1 MNNILSTQKAMSEID
16 VAVVGVGRMGV
27 RHIQAIKNLGM
38 NLIAVADISPASL
51 NSASSNFDVKTEN
64 CFLDAEE
71 MLHVTKPKALVIST
85 TAPSHAKLVCLAAE
99 LGVKYILCE
108 KPMACS
114 LEEVALM
121 QAACKKAGALLAIN
135 HQMRFMPHY
144 NRVKEL
150 VSSKELGPLS
160 SVIVAG
166 SNFGLAMN
174 ASHYFEMFRYI
185 TDSYISK
192 LRAWFEAVELE
203 NPRGPEFKDC
213 SGRVLAQNDLGVSLY
228 IDFSAAAGHGLQLV
242 FICRNGQISVDEI
255 TGDIRASVRK
265 EEHRNV
271 STSRYG
277 MPADVSNFTVEP
289 TDTVAPTME
298 LWLAMIRGSD
308 FPDGNVGAYV
318 INCLVAAHYSNAK
331 GGAEIL
337 VGGAQENPSHKY
349 KWA

>member
-1 MNNILSTQKAMSEID
+1 MKNILSTQKAMSEID

-27 RHIQAIKNLGM
+27 RHIQAIKNLRM

-71 MLHVTKPKALVIST
+71 MLRSTKPNALVIST

-114 LEEVALM
+114 LEEVDLM

-144 NRVKEL
+144 RRVKEL
-150 VSSKELGPLS
+150 VSSEEFGPLS

-192 LRAWFEAVELE
+192 LRAWFETVELE
-203 NPRGPEFKDC
+203 NPRGAEFKDC
-213 SGRVLAQNDLGVSLY
+213 SGRVLAQNDIGVSLY
-228 IDFSAAAGHGLQLV
+228 IDFSASAGHGLQLILFVAMGKYQLTRLPVIFV
-242 FICRNGQISVDEI
+242 FLFVKRSIEMCQLLDMGCPL
-255 TGDIRASVRK
+255 
-265 EEHRNV
+265 
-271 STSRYG
+271 
-277 MPADVSNFTVEP
+277 MFT
-289 TDTVAPTME
+289 
-298 LWLAMIRGSD
+298 I
-308 FPDGNVGAYV
+308 
-318 INCLVAAHYSNAK
+318 
-331 GGAEIL
+331 
-337 VGGAQENPSHKY
+337 
-349 KWA
+349 